1 MTVATQQD
9 IERLAYWVNEV
20 DQDLNCFYDKSKV
33 ENLFKTLI
41 EVGFIRYFELP
52 ERKGIIV
59 YCISDNFRGANC
71 INELFMYIRKE
82 HRGNIR
88 LFKQLVNH
96 MEEVAKENDCKS
108 VKIASNIGYNDD
120 SVLRCL
126 QRWGYKVDVVSKEV
140 E

>member
-1 MTVATQQD
+1 MTVATIND
-9 IERLAYWVNEV
+9 LDKLLFWINEV
-20 DQDLNCFYDKSKV
+20 DNDLHCFYDRSKV

-41 EVGFIRYFELP
+41 EVGFVRYYELP
-52 ERKGIIV
+52 EQKGIMV
-59 YCISDNFRGANC
+59 YCITDNFRGADC

-96 MEEVAKENDCKS
+96 LEEVAREHNCKS

-126 QRWGYKVDVVSKEV
+126 QRWGYKTDVVTKEM